1 MAIVDS
7 KNSPQDEK
15 DKKISL
21 LLEDLAAL
29 ESYIHDLFVFSP
41 LPICFVSPLGVILE
55 ANPAF
60 EKISNFSFDEIIGES
75 IEKLFQ
81 KEEIE
86 NLTKD
91 TFKKGLVK
99 GREMELLPKRKK
111 SLVCQVFTRIRKDEK
126 GEVVGFFFGLFDL
139 REIKKTEK
147 ELKESRTA
155 LMNMLE
161 DTEEAR
167 KEAEKKTLQLWQKTQ
182 VLKTRTKELEE
193 SRVALMNM
201 LGNVKEARKKAE
213 EERDKTNTIITNFA
227 DGLLVFDLE
236 NKLALIN
243 PRAEVFFK
251 IKSREVIGKSVLELD
266 SFPNLKPLI
275 ILLGK
280 PSLKTGVAREIK
292 EMSKKE
298 LLLEKD
304 LILEVS
310 TISIMVGEER
320 TGTLVVLHD
329 VTREKIVEK
338 LKTEFV
344 SLSAHQLR
352 TPLSAIKWTL
362 QMLLDEDLGEIT
374 KEQRE
379 FIEKIYESNEKMIR
393 LINDLLDVTRIEE
406 GRYLYKPVLTDPE
419 AVVQSVIDSFKDH
432 IRQKGINLV
441 FKKTDK
447 VLPKVK
453 MDVEKVKLA
462 IQNILNN
469 AIVYT
474 HPGGQVTISLKG
486 DKNKVEFRISDT
498 GIGIPKDQQ
507 KRVFTKFF
515 RGANAVKI
523 ETGGTGLGLYI
534 TKNIIEAHDGKI
546 WFESEENVGT
556 TFHFSLPLKEEFAEF
571 LKEF

>member
-344 SLSAHQLR
+344 SLAAHQLR

-406 GRYLYKPVLTDPE
+406 GRYLYKPALTDLGT
-419 AVVQSVIDSFKDH
+419 VVQSVINSFKDH

-441 FKKTDK
+441 FKKPDK
-447 VLPKVK
+447 NLPEVK
-453 MDVEKVKLA
+453 MDVEKMKLA

-469 AIVYT
+469 AVIYT
-474 HPGGQVTISLKG
+474 HPGGQVTISLEG
-486 DKNKVEFRISDT
+486 DKNKVEFRISDN
-498 GIGIPKDQQ
+498 GIGIPQDQQ

-515 RGANAVKI
+515 RGVNAVKM

-534 TKNIIEAHDGKI
+534 TKNIIEAHGGKI
-546 WFESEENVGT
+546 LFKSKEGKGS
-556 TFHFSLPLKEEFAEF
+556 TFYFSLPCGETT
-571 LKEF
+571 

>member
-227 DGLLVFDLE
+227 DGLLVFDPE
-236 NKLALIN
+236 NKLSLIN

-320 TGTLVVLHD
+320 TGTLVILHD

-406 GRYLYKPVLTDPE
+406 GRYLYRPVLASLE
-419 AVVQSVIDSFKDH
+419 NEVQFVVNSYKEEIEKRKLKLEFKEP
-432 IRQKGINLV
+432 
-441 FKKTDK
+441 KKK
-447 VLPKVK
+447 LPQV
-453 MDVEKVKLA
+453 MLDVEKMRLA
-462 IQNILNN
+462 IQNLLDN
-469 AIVYT
+469 AIRYT
-474 HPGGQVTISLKG
+474 HSGGQVTISLKG

-534 TKNIIEAHDGKI
+534 TKNIIEAHGGKI
-546 WFESEENVGT
+546 SFKSEEGKGS
-556 TFHFSLPLKEEFAEF
+556 TFYFSLPCGETT
-571 LKEF
+571 

>member
-379 FIEKIYESNEKMIR
+379 FIEKIYESNEKMIK

-406 GRYLYKPVLTDPE
+406 GRYLYRPVLASLE
-419 AVVQSVIDSFKDH
+419 NEVQFVVNSYKEEIEKRKLKLEFKEP
-432 IRQKGINLV
+432 
-441 FKKTDK
+441 KKK
-447 VLPKVK
+447 LPQV
-453 MDVEKVKLA
+453 MLDVEKMRLA
-462 IQNILNN
+462 IQNLLDN
-469 AIVYT
+469 AIRYT
-474 HPGGQVTISLKG
+474 HSGGQVTISLKG

-546 WFESEENVGT
+546 LFKSEEGKGS
-556 TFHFSLPLKEEFAEF
+556 TFYFSLPCGETT
-571 LKEF
+571 

>member
-1 MAIVDS
+1 MK
-7 KNSPQDEK
+7 KNSEK
-15 DKKISL
+15 KNKPINAKEIIAPEEL
-21 LLEDLAAL
+21 LDITLGKEAQFLELDRIAKMLVRRDLALSELREKREQEIEELKRKTQELEDA
-29 ESYIHDLFVFSP
+29 
-41 LPICFVSPLGVILE
+41 
-55 ANPAF
+55 
-60 EKISNFSFDEIIGES
+60 
-75 IEKLFQ
+75 
-81 KEEIE
+81 
-86 NLTKD
+86 
-91 TFKKGLVK
+91 
-99 GREMELLPKRKK
+99 RK
-111 SLVCQVFTRIRKDEK
+111 
-126 GEVVGFFFGLFDL
+126 
-139 REIKKTEK
+139 
-147 ELKESRTA
+147 A

-161 DTEEAR
+161 DVE
-167 KEAEKKTLQLWQKTQ
+167 
-182 VLKTRTKELEE
+182 
-193 SRVALMNM
+193 
-201 LGNVKEARKKAE
+201 EARKKAE

-236 NKLALIN
+236 NKLSLIN

-320 TGTLVVLHD
+320 TGTLVILHD

-362 QMLLDEDLGEIT
+362 QMLLDEDLGKIT

-379 FIEKIYESNEKMIR
+379 FIEKTYESNEKMIK

-419 AVVQSVIDSFKDH
+419 AVVQSVIDSFKDY

-546 WFESEENVGT
+546 LFKSEEGKGS
-556 TFHFSLPLKEEFAEF
+556 TFYFSLPCGETT
-571 LKEF
+571 

>member
-406 GRYLYKPVLTDPE
+406 GRYLYRPVLASLE
-419 AVVQSVIDSFKDH
+419 NEVQFVVNSYKEEIEKRKLKLEFKEP
-432 IRQKGINLV
+432 
-441 FKKTDK
+441 KKK
-447 VLPKVK
+447 LPQV
-453 MDVEKVKLA
+453 MLDVEKMRLA
-462 IQNILNN
+462 IQNLLDN
-469 AIVYT
+469 AIRYT
-474 HPGGQVTISLKG
+474 HSGGQVTISLKG

-546 WFESEENVGT
+546 SFKSEEGKGS
-556 TFHFSLPLKEEFAEF
+556 TFYFSLPCGETT
-571 LKEF
+571 

>member
-227 DGLLVFDLE
+227 DGLLVFDPE
-236 NKLALIN
+236 NKLSLIN

-406 GRYLYKPVLTDPE
+406 GRYLYRPVLASLE
-419 AVVQSVIDSFKDH
+419 NEVQFVVNSYKEEIEKRKLKLEFKEP
-432 IRQKGINLV
+432 
-441 FKKTDK
+441 KKK
-447 VLPKVK
+447 LPQV
-453 MDVEKVKLA
+453 MLDVEKMRLA
-462 IQNILNN
+462 IQNLLDN
-469 AIVYT
+469 AIRYT
-474 HPGGQVTISLKG
+474 HSGGQVTISLKG

-534 TKNIIEAHDGKI
+534 TKNIIEAHGGKI
-546 WFESEENVGT
+546 SFKSEEGKGS
-556 TFHFSLPLKEEFAEF
+556 TFYFSLPCGETT
-571 LKEF
+571 

>member
-320 TGTLVVLHD
+320 TGTLVILHD

-406 GRYLYKPVLTDPE
+406 GRYLYKPALTDLGT
-419 AVVQSVIDSFKDH
+419 VVQSVINSFKDH

-441 FKKTDK
+441 FKKPDK
-447 VLPKVK
+447 NLPEVK
-453 MDVEKVKLA
+453 MDVEKMKLA

-469 AIVYT
+469 AVIYT
-474 HPGGQVTISLKG
+474 HPGGQVTISLEG
-486 DKNKVEFRISDT
+486 DKNKVEFRISDN

-515 RGANAVKI
+515 RGVNAVKM

-534 TKNIIEAHDGKI
+534 TKNIIEAHGGKI
-546 WFESEENVGT
+546 LFKSKEGKGS
-556 TFHFSLPLKEEFAEF
+556 TFYFSLPCGETT
-571 LKEF
+571 

>member
-1 MAIVDS
+1 MDS

-227 DGLLVFDLE
+227 DGLLVFDPE
-236 NKLALIN
+236 NKLSLIN

-266 SFPNLKPLI
+266 SFPNLKPLV

-406 GRYLYKPVLTDPE
+406 GRYLYRPVLASLE
-419 AVVQSVIDSFKDH
+419 NEVQFVVNSYKEEIEKRKLKLEFKEP
-432 IRQKGINLV
+432 
-441 FKKTDK
+441 KKK
-447 VLPKVK
+447 LPQV
-453 MDVEKVKLA
+453 MLDVE
-462 IQNILNN
+462 
-469 AIVYT
+469 
-474 HPGGQVTISLKG
+474 
-486 DKNKVEFRISDT
+486 
-498 GIGIPKDQQ
+498 
-507 KRVFTKFF
+507 
-515 RGANAVKI
+515 
-523 ETGGTGLGLYI
+523 
-534 TKNIIEAHDGKI
+534 
-546 WFESEENVGT
+546 
-556 TFHFSLPLKEEFAEF
+556 
-571 LKEF
+571 

>member
-227 DGLLVFDLE
+227 DGLLVFDPE
-236 NKLALIN
+236 NKLSLIN

-320 TGTLVVLHD
+320 TGTLVILHD

-344 SLSAHQLR
+344 SLAAHQLR

-406 GRYLYKPVLTDPE
+406 GRYLYRPVLASLE
-419 AVVQSVIDSFKDH
+419 NEVQFVVNSYKEEIEKRKLKLEFKEP
-432 IRQKGINLV
+432 
-441 FKKTDK
+441 KKK
-447 VLPKVK
+447 LPQV
-453 MDVEKVKLA
+453 MLDVEKMRLA
-462 IQNILNN
+462 IQNLLDN
-469 AIVYT
+469 AIRYT
-474 HPGGQVTISLKG
+474 HSGGQVTISLKG